1 MPAERSGF
9 EGMRFCPIPYS
20 RSFSVR
26 VAGSSQRTS
35 RRAERRGLMR
45 EEIVQ
50 AKIARPVRM
59 MTVAS
64 RGAMD
69 CAAYPALPFASCP
82 RVICAAMRR
91 DHLVVLLAAGSI
103 ACGSSSPPPAVNT
116 VVITATAL
124 ELPIGGTLQLVAN
137 AFDASGI
144 LIPGTKAAWTS
155 SDPRVATISDVGVLS
170 GVAFG
175 DTNVTATVNGVTGT
189 QPFTVAGI
197 QSGAGTATVDGAMAA
212 GEWSRASILDIAAVN
227 LPGGTTPGKL
237 YVMNDGTDLYL
248 ALTFSR
254 TAPAGETSDLS
265 FEFDN
270 DASGTLNAGDDG
282 VMLSDKVFHDLVT
295 AAPCPAGGP
304 ACEVLDTDLM
314 NGTNDGAGAFVN

>member
-1 MPAERSGF
+1 
-9 EGMRFCPIPYS
+9 
-20 RSFSVR
+20 
-26 VAGSSQRTS
+26 
-35 RRAERRGLMR
+35 
-45 EEIVQ
+45 
-50 AKIARPVRM
+50 
-59 MTVAS
+59 
-64 RGAMD
+64 
-69 CAAYPALPFASCP
+69 
-82 RVICAAMRR
+82 MRR

-103 ACGSSSPPPAVNT
+103 ACGSSSPPPTVNT

-124 ELPIGGTLQLVAN
+124 ELPVGGTLQLVAN

-155 SDPRVATISDVGVLS
+155 SDPRIATISDVGVLS

-189 QPFTVAGI
+189 QPFTVSGI
-197 QSGAGTATVDGAMAA
+197 QSGAGSATVDGSMAA
-212 GEWSRASILDIAAVN
+212 GEWSRASVLDIAAVN

-254 TAPAGETSDLS
+254 TPPAGETSDLS

-270 DASGTLNAGDDG
+270 DASGTLSAGDDG
-282 VMLSDKVFHDLVT
+282 LIVSDGVFEDRT
-295 AAPCPAGGP
+295 AAPCQAGGGVCSFRDIDVGG
-304 ACEVLDTDLM
+304 AKD
-314 NGTNDGAGAFVN
+314 GDGAFANAGGTSIYELRHPLRSMDSHD

>member
-1 MPAERSGF
+1 
-9 EGMRFCPIPYS
+9 
-20 RSFSVR
+20 
-26 VAGSSQRTS
+26 
-35 RRAERRGLMR
+35 
-45 EEIVQ
+45 
-50 AKIARPVRM
+50 M

-103 ACGSSSPPPAVNT
+103 ACGSSSPRPTVNA

-124 ELPIGGTLQLVAN
+124 ELPVGGTLQLVAN

-155 SDPRVATISDVGVLS
+155 SDPRVAPISDVGVLS

-197 QSGAGTATVDGAMAA
+197 QSGAGTATVDGARAA
-212 GEWSRASILDIAAVN
+212 GEGSRATSLDIAAVN

-254 TAPAGETSDLS
+254 TAPPAGETSDLS
-265 FEFDN
+265 FEFDK
-270 DASGTLNAGDDG
+270 DASGTLSAGDDG
-282 VMLSDKVFHDLVT
+282 LILSDGVFQDRS
-295 AAPCPAGGP
+295 AAPCQAGGGVCSFP
-304 ACEVLDTDLM
+304 DVDVGGK
-314 NGTNDGAGAFVN
+314 NNGAGAFVNDGATSIYELQHPLRSG